1 MSTSARTPDAE
12 QDELF
17 EAAADDLGSFRGA
30 RLLLTGGTGFVGSS
44 LLESIVW
51 ANARLGLDIS
61 VSVLTRDA
69 AAFREK
75 SPQLGNAARVELV
88 EGDVRNASILAGS
101 FDGMIH
107 AATPASAAFNRDRP
121 FEMLDT
127 IYTGGQAILEFAA
140 RSGHIPF
147 LFTSSGAVYGEQ
159 PADVAA
165 VSETYVGAPDSLSP
179 TNAYHEGK
187 RVGELQCAIAT
198 KSYGLRPKI
207 ARLFAFVGPHLP
219 LDRHFAIGNFI
230 RDGMA
235 GHAISIA
242 GDGTP
247 VRSYL
252 YSGDMV
258 VWLWAIFARGEL
270 LRAYNV
276 GSAHA
281 VTIAELAR
289 TVAEGFE
296 AAREVAIAGEA
307 VPGVSPH
314 RYVPDVTR
322 VINELSVTERVDLRS
337 AIARTIRSY
346 GSDGNRRTR

>member
-1 MSTSARTPDAE
+1 MSARTPDAE

-17 EAAADDLGSFRGA
+17 EAAADDLRSFRGA

-61 VSVLTRDA
+61 VVLLTRDA
-69 AAFREK
+69 DAFRK
-75 SPQLGNAARVELV
+75 KTPYLGHADGVRLV
-88 EGDVRNASILAGS
+88 EGDVRTPSALSSS
-101 FDGMIH
+101 FDGVIH
-107 AATPASAAFNRDRP
+107 AATPASADLNRDRP

-127 IYTGGQAILEFAA
+127 IYTGGQAILELAA
-140 RSGHIPF
+140 RSGPIPF
-147 LFTSSGAVYGEQ
+147 LFTSSGAVYGDQ
-159 PADVAA
+159 PTDVAA
-165 VSETYVGAPDSLSP
+165 VSETFIGAPDSLSA

-187 RVGELQCAIAT
+187 RVGELQCAIAARGH
-198 KSYGLRPKI
+198 GLRAKI

-235 GHAISIA
+235 GRAITVA
-242 GDGTP
+242 GDGAP
-247 VRSYL
+247 VRTYL
-252 YSGDMV
+252 YSADMV
-258 VWLWAIFARGEL
+258 VWLWAIFARGEV

-276 GSAHA
+276 GSAHP
-281 VTIAELAR
+281 VTIAELAHA
-289 TVAEGFE
+289 VARGFE
-296 AAREVAIAGEA
+296 AVPAVTIARQP
-307 VPGVSPH
+307 VPGVPAH

-322 VINELSVTERVDLRS
+322 VVNELSVSERVDLRS

-346 GSDGNRRTR
+346 SPA

>member
-1 MSTSARTPDAE
+1 MTRSPRTPDAE

-17 EAAADDLGSFRGA
+17 EAAAGDLRAFRGA

-51 ANARLGLDIS
+51 ANARLSLDIS
-61 VSVLTRDA
+61 VVVLTRDA
-69 AAFREK
+69 GAFREK
-75 SPQLGNAARVELV
+75 VPQLGNANRVTFL
-88 EGDVRNASILAGS
+88 EGDVRAASVLSGS
-101 FDGMIH
+101 FDGVIH
-107 AATPASAAFNRDRP
+107 AATPASADLNRDRP

-147 LFTSSGAVYGEQ
+147 LFTSSGAVYGDQ
-159 PADVAA
+159 PAEVAA
-165 VSETYVGAPDSLSP
+165 VPETYGGAPDSLSP
-179 TNAYHEGK
+179 ANAYHEGK
-187 RVGELQCAIAT
+187 RVGELQCAIAA
-198 KSYGLRPKI
+198 KSFGLRPKI
-207 ARLFAFVGPHLP
+207 ARLFAFVGPYLP

-235 GHAISIA
+235 GRAIAVA
-242 GDGTP
+242 GDGAP

-252 YSGDMV
+252 YSADMV

-276 GSAHA
+276 GSAHP

-289 TVAEGFE
+289 AV
-296 AAREVAIAGEA
+296 AREFEEVPAVTIAREA
-307 VPGVSPH
+307 VPGAPAH
-314 RYVPDVTR
+314 RYVPDVKR
-322 VINELSVTERVDLRS
+322 IVAELAVAERVDLRS

-346 GSDGNRRTR
+346 AAA

>member
-1 MSTSARTPDAE
+1 MATSARTPDAE

-17 EAAADDLGSFRGA
+17 EAAADDLRSFRGA

-61 VSVLTRDA
+61 VVVLTRDA
-69 AAFREK
+69 AAFRQK
-75 SPQLGNAARVELV
+75 APQLGNADGVQLV
-88 EGDVRNASILAGS
+88 EGDVRAAPILSGS
-101 FDGMIH
+101 FDGVIH
-107 AATPASAAFNRDRP
+107 AATPASAELNRDRP

-127 IYTGGQAILEFAA
+127 IYAGGRAILEFAG
-140 RSGHIPF
+140 RSGPIPF

-159 PADVAA
+159 PADVAN

-179 TNAYHEGK
+179 ANAYHEGK
-187 RVGELQCAIAT
+187 RVGELQCAIAAKT
-198 KSYGLRPKI
+198 YGLRAKI
-207 ARLFAFVGPHLP
+207 GRLFAFVGPHLP

-235 GHAISIA
+235 GQSIAVA
-242 GDGTP
+242 GDGTA

-281 VTIAELAR
+281 VTIGELAR
-289 TVAEGFE
+289 TVARGFE
-296 AAREVAIAGEA
+296 DAPAVTIAREA
-307 VPGVSPH
+307 VPGISPH
-314 RYVPDVTR
+314 RYVPDVAR
-322 VINELSVTERVDLRS
+322 IVDELAVTERVDLRS

-346 GSDGNRRTR
+346 ASAIDDRTY

>member
-17 EAAADDLGSFRGA
+17 EAAADDLRSFRGA

-51 ANARLGLDIS
+51 ANQRLGLDIS

-69 AAFREK
+69 AAFRDK
-75 SPQLGNAARVELV
+75 APQLGNASRVELV
-88 EGDVRNASILAGS
+88 EGDVRTSSTLSGS
-101 FDGMIH
+101 FDGVIH
-107 AATPASAAFNRDRP
+107 AATPASAELNRDRP

-127 IYTGGQAILEFAA
+127 IYTGGQAILEFAS

-159 PADVAA
+159 PANVAA

-179 TNAYHEGK
+179 ANAYHEGK
-187 RVGELQCAIAT
+187 RLGELQCAIAA

-230 RDGMA
+230 RDGIA
-235 GHAISIA
+235 GNAISVA

-252 YSGDMV
+252 YSADMV

-289 TVAEGFE
+289 TVARGFE
-296 AAREVAIAGEA
+296 DSPEVTIAREAA
-307 VPGVSPH
+307 PGASAH

-322 VINELSVTERVDLRS
+322 IKDDLSVTERVDLRS

-346 GSDGNRRTR
+346 GPHGSHRTR

>member
-1 MSTSARTPDAE
+1 VSTSARTPDAE

-17 EAAADDLGSFRGA
+17 DAAAGDLRSFRGA

-51 ANARLGLDIS
+51 ANARLGLAIS
-61 VSVLTRDA
+61 ITVLTRDA

-75 SPQLGNAARVELV
+75 APQLGNASRVQLV
-88 EGDVRNASILAGS
+88 EGDVRTASTLSGS
-101 FDGMIH
+101 FDGVIH
-107 AATPASAAFNRDRP
+107 AATPASAELNRDRP

-127 IYTGGQAILEFAA
+127 IYAGGQAILEFAS

-147 LFTSSGAVYGEQ
+147 LFTSSGAVYGDQ
-159 PADVAA
+159 PAGVPA
-165 VSETYVGAPDSLSP
+165 VSESYVGAPDSLSP
-179 TNAYHEGK
+179 ANAYHEGK
-187 RVGELQCAIAT
+187 RVGELQCAIAA

-207 ARLFAFVGPHLP
+207 ARLFAFVGPYLP

-235 GHAISIA
+235 GHAIAVA
-242 GDGTP
+242 GDGTA

-258 VWLWAIFARGEL
+258 CWLWAILARGEP

-289 TVAEGFE
+289 TVARVFE
-296 AAREVAIAGEA
+296 NPPNVTIAREAD
-307 VPGVSPH
+307 PGASVH

-322 VINELSVTERVDLRS
+322 IVEELSVTERVDLQS

-346 GSDGNRRTR
+346 ASDGSRRTR